1 MENVRIEMESE
12 SKTRMQL
19 FREFFDVDCVTGC
32 SGRWLVCTKQTLEQN
47 NYEAAVLTESVKTC
61 GEENREIYL

>member
-32 SGRWLVCTKQTLEQN
+32 SGKWLECTKQTLEQN
-47 NYEAAVLTESVKTC
+47 NY
-61 GEENREIYL
+61 